1 MLIKR
6 TSDTGNWYIFDAVR
20 SGSTTAFPKALYP
33 NLNSAEY
40 DTTGT
45 IYDGMHITT
54 TATTFEVDFSSAWT
68 HLNASGST
76 YLYMAFK

>member
-1 MLIKR
+1 ML
-6 TSDTGNWYIFDAVR
+6 YA
-20 SGSTTAFPKALYP
+20 
-33 NLNSAEY
+33 NLNNVEY

-45 IYDGMHITT
+45 AYDGMVITT

-68 HLNASGST
+68 DLNASGTT